1 MRYFKFVLMHVL
13 IDTFFIVGLV
23 YVYLTGAAG
32 SIVIREFPIVIVAL
46 FSIFIGIKNIGKLP
60 IGEIL
65 GQISITLAM
74 FFAYTKATQD
84 NYDILAS
91 DIWFIR
97 IVRGLVLLICFYVI
111 LNFIKRIL
119 NSFIKCAQIFYV
131 ANVERNFSII
141 ESFIGATLKFK
152 ATIAI
157 PIFNNVIRSCVKDL
171 CDIAR
176 RTTNT
181 SEGVEGAEPSAQ
193 QEMGSINSLISNLGN
208 SKLGKASKWVFQL
221 YMDYIDEC
229 VLLYCYKHQE
239 KSVLRASL
247 EAITVFLSNCIKIIE
262 KMSVI
267 IIMQVIIR
275 IFLVGIGIL
284 LFFTVPAVTLR
295 KTLIGFIIFKM
306 LEFFIQDAIIEP
318 LMMNRILET
327 FGTFSYEND
336 NALNKILDKFPV
348 LNKIK
353 KLQHSSE
360 PDDLDITDDNTCK
373 SEETAEESTVN
384 VEETDKDVYQQEAED
399 RERETLL

>member
-1 MRYFKFVLMHVL
+1 MRYFKFILMHVL

-23 YVYLTGAAG
+23 YIYLTGAAG
-32 SIVIREFPIVIVAL
+32 SIVIREFPITIVAI

-91 DIWFIR
+91 DMWFIR
-97 IVRGLVLLICFYVI
+97 IIRGLILLICFYVI

-131 ANVERNFSII
+131 ANAERNFSII

-152 ATIAI
+152 STVSI
-157 PIFNNVIRSCVKDL
+157 PVFNSIIRSCVRDL
-171 CDIAR
+171 CETAKGIKSSSEEVES
-176 RTTNT
+176 TTQ
-181 SEGVEGAEPSAQ
+181 SET
-193 QEMGSINSLISNLGN
+193 GSINELISNLGN
-208 SKLGKASKWVFQL
+208 SKLGKASKWVFRS

-239 KSVLRASL
+239 KSILRASL
-247 EAITVFLSNCIKIIE
+247 EAISIFLSNCIKIIE
-262 KMSVI
+262 KMSVVV
-267 IIMQVIIR
+267 IMQVIIQ
-275 IFLVGIGIL
+275 ILLVGAGIL
-284 LFFTVPAVTLR
+284 LFFTAPAVTLR

-306 LEFFIQDAIIEP
+306 LEFFMQDAIIEP
-318 LMMNRILET
+318 LMMNKILET
-327 FGTFSYEND
+327 FGNFSYEND
-336 NALNKILDKFPV
+336 SVLSKILDKFPI

-360 PDDLDITDDNTCK
+360 PDDLDVTETDDSTDNTNK
-373 SEETAEESTVN
+373 SEETAEN
-384 VEETDKDVYQQEAED
+384 VEETDRNVYQQEAED
-399 RERETLL
+399 RARETLL